1 MRKFNSVF
9 VALVFAALTAFL
21 AAGSAEA
28 FCVYNKTD
36 ITIHVVQTKGGAFK
50 KNIPPGG
57 KECCDWQNKDCNPEG
72 KKDSTVRF
80 SVSRHDAVVEETVAE
95 GEGGFCYSRATTADG
110 RLEVV
115 GSKGNYR
122 CEAHSTP

>member
-1 MRKFNSVF
+1 
-9 VALVFAALTAFL
+9 LVFAALTAFL

-36 ITIHVVQTKGGAFK
+36 ITIHVAQTRGGAFK

-72 KKDSTVRF
+72 KKDSIVRF
-80 SVSRHDAVVEETVAE
+80 
-95 GEGGFCYSRATTADG
+95 Y
-110 RLEVV
+110 V
-115 GSKGNYR
+115 GSEPGYLLGWIIVCNDFPIKAGGWLTIEGKDDNYK
-122 CEAHSTP
+122 CEAHFE